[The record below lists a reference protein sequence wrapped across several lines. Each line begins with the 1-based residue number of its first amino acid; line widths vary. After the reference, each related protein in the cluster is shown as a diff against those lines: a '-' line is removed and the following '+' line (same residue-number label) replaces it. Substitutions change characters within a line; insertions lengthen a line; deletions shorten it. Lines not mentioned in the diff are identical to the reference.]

1 MSKSSVLEDEVNSYS
16 PKTAGREVDISRILA
31 TVGGE
36 DAGAKAGLSWRK
48 QGWEEQWKEGGAVAT
63 GFLPSGNWREIRG
76 PGHQPIRQKDW
87 CSVGSGGGPVT
98 LGVFGD
104 RPGGNRSTSDPDGH
118 VSQACLLCTEHR
130 YSLLAT
136 RRGQTPRLR
145 ESAKNWPPAYKL

>member
-118 VSQACLLCTEHR
+118 VSQACLLCPEHR

-136 RRGQTPRLR
+136 RRGRTPRLR